1 MLRFDRT
8 KDPVP
13 GFSLDRRD
21 LVVRRTFKRREWR
34 LIMTLPLALVAL
46 AIFIQYL
53 MGYAALIHKGPIE
66 PVIVERVPTPTP
78 PPRLA
83 DAPPLPDAEAIAKDR
98 PIVQELLAD
107 RAEIRHDDALDG
119 LTMAWA
125 EALLTSDRTSAPI
138 PQQVLARD
146 LVFGGINP
154 GGAVAIHGRLIDSV
168 AAPIAGGE
176 TWQRLA
182 IELDEQQI
190 VQVLAGPEAAE
201 LVIGRPVQ
209 AVARYLGFAPLPTG
223 TEGNTLVPLLAARAI
238 KPDNGAAADLVP
250 DLADMRTG
258 IPGPID
264 AKDFANVSDERSV
277 LEMRP
282 YYLLLG
288 QAKADLGI
296 APDRTISGAV
306 NGNAEADAIHQDPS
320 AARGKPFTVTGFVYR
335 TWQDVNV
342 SRDQPYG
349 LTKVTRVLMW
359 NRDFGAV
366 TEIIDGK
373 KHIKSQILRLYEL
386 CLIGD
391 QPVPERGAQIQ
402 ADCRFFK
409 FRAIPVQADSLRDSR
424 NNVHRQSDYVYTFT
438 FVGSGYREIPP
449 PPPYEPG
456 WFDAITLVLAG
467 GIALL
472 IFILRRRDYRQE
484 ALTGPQIR
492 RLRESRRKL
501 DRAAVLA
508 NTKTAPATETPA
520 APTAT
525 ALPASPT
532 TTDPAPSS

>member
-8 KDPVP
+8 KDPPP

-34 LIMTLPLALVAL
+34 LILTLPLALIAL
-46 AIFIQYL
+46 AMFIQYL

-66 PVIVERVPTPTP
+66 PIIVERVPTPTP

-83 DAPPLPDAEAIAKDR
+83 DAPPLPDAAAIAKDR
-98 PIVQELLAD
+98 PIVLELMSD
-107 RAEIRHDDALDG
+107 RAEVRHDDALDG

-125 EALLTSDRTSAPI
+125 EALMAGDRTSAPI

-146 LVFGGINP
+146 LIFGAINP
-154 GGAVAIHGRLIDSV
+154 GGAVAIHGRLVDSV
-168 AAPIAGGE
+168 AAPIAGGD

-182 IELDEQQI
+182 IELDEQQV
-190 VQVLAGPEAAE
+190 VQVLTGPEAAD

-209 AVARYLGFAPLPTG
+209 AVGRYLGLAPLPTG
-223 TEGNTLVPLLAARAI
+223 TEGTTLVPLLAVRAI
-238 KPDNGAAADLVP
+238 RPDNGTAADLVP
-250 DLADMRTG
+250 DLAEMRTG
-258 IPGPID
+258 IPGPIV
-264 AKDFANVSDERSV
+264 AEDFAHVSDERSV

-296 APDRTISGAV
+296 APDRTIAGAV

-320 AARGKPFTVTGFVYR
+320 AARGKPFTITGFVYR
-335 TWQDVNV
+335 TWQDVHV

-349 LTKVTRVLMW
+349 LNQVTRILLW

-424 NNVHRQSDYVYTFT
+424 NNVHRQSHYVYTFT
-438 FVGSGYREIPP
+438 FVGSGFREIPP

-456 WFDAITLVLAG
+456 WFDAVTLILAG

-472 IFILRRRDYRQE
+472 IFILRRRDHRQE

-492 RLRESRRKL
+492 RLRETRRKL
-501 DRAAVLA
+501 DRPAGPA
-508 NTKTAPATETPA
+508 NSTPATAPAASAASDEA
-520 APTAT
+520 APTT
-525 ALPASPT
+525 IVPTPSP
-532 TTDPAPSS
+532 